1 MLVDSAIYV
10 DGRRITPATLGEAGR
25 ACRELGKFAW
35 VTLHEPTEDEFL
47 CATEG
52 FGLDEL
58 AVEDATKPHQSPKL
72 ERCGDGFFMVLKPAR
87 YVKGTEK
94 IELGEIHA
102 FVHPDFIVT
111 LLYGEDTA
119 LDGVREE
126 MEGEPERLRQGPSAI
141 LYEIM
146 QRVVEGYV
154 PVVEGIENDIDEVE
168 AKVLDGNAEA
178 SRSIH
183 KLFREVIRFHQ
194 ATKPL
199 AGALERLVESG
210 TTNDLG
216 PEARRYLR
224 RIRDRIVRVT
234 EQIEGFRDVLSSI
247 LDVNLAMVGVR
258 QNDQMQ
264 KISAWGA
271 VLIVPT
277 LIAGI
282 FGMNFES
289 DNFWWNQLKSY
300 DYGFELS
307 VGLMVLISAVL
318 YLRFKRSG
326 WL

>member
-1 MLVDSAIYV
+1 MLVDSALYV
-10 DGRRITPATLGEAGR
+10 DGRRTTPATLGEAGR
-25 ACRELGKFAW
+25 ACREPGKFAW
-35 VTLHEPTEDEFL
+35 VTLHEPTEEEFL

-72 ERCGDGFFMVLKPAR
+72 ERYGDGFFMVLKPAR

-168 AKVLDGNAEA
+168 AKVLDGNTEA

-282 FGMNFES
+282 FGMNFE
-289 DNFWWNQLKSY
+289 NAQWQWFKSI
-300 DYGFELS
+300 DHGFELS
-307 VGLMVLISAVL
+307 VAVMALISFVL
-318 YLRFKRSG
+318 YLLFKRAG
-326 WL
+326 YL